1 MGLFSFM
8 KKEKKVAA
16 KLTEPSRKFIEK
28 DNLSFNDLYMQ
39 FKNELDD
46 IQRIC
51 ADNDINFDDMLRKS
65 GINKDSI
72 PKNVQEH
79 EDMMSFDFEFLNT
92 TFPNF
97 VERVKKEVKLKNEKV
112 SVAESTAEKMST
124 ESIAESKP
132 LTQSSHITNK
142 KLNDIKIVSSS
153 ELGRTLDENLDRVDS
168 LFNSSEVRGY
178 VSSALD
184 DYMAI
189 ERQNIAMENQKK
201 KSMENAKI
209 EEAIQFVIESEKS
222 EKQTQNFVK
231 NCRAYSTPYEYV
243 SVIVSEMARIYEA
256 TKDEDYSPTS
266 KLYANKLLLLSS
278 MDELERNKKIFSLL
292 VKKYYMKKAIKKLH
306 KGNFANKYANFL
318 GREYQI
324 GDNPIEI
331 IDKYFSLYQEYKNVE
346 LKITTIKNHSSLL
359 NLSISEVADKLS
371 LSAVDSFP
379 KYYDYPGKEELINSL
394 NEMLN
399 VIEVNSR
406 QTKIQKI
413 CDDLSEDLNFIENS
427 KLYGGEVEF
436 ISYVMEQLY
445 KIYDVTKNPKFRPD
459 SINCIKAYCTMS
471 EEQLN
476 SLFEKIMSEIDNKNI
491 KR

>member
-1 MGLFSFM
+1 MGLFSFR
-8 KKEKKVAA
+8 KKEKKV
-16 KLTEPSRKFIEK
+16 TTEVVEPSRKFIKK
-28 DNLSFNDLYMQ
+28 DNSFDNEVYLQ
-39 FKNELDD
+39 LKNELENVEKL
-46 IQRIC
+46 C
-51 ADNDINFDDMLRKS
+51 MDNGINYDDMLKKA
-65 GINKDSI
+65 GINKDYI
-72 PKNVQEH
+72 PRNVDEY
-79 EDMMSFDFEFLNT
+79 EKIVSSDIDFLFITL
-92 TFPNF
+92 PNF
-97 VERVKKEVKLKNEKV
+97 VKSVEEEVKLKD
-112 SVAESTAEKMST
+112 AR
-124 ESIAESKP
+124 
-132 LTQSSHITNK
+132 
-142 KLNDIKIVSSS
+142 VSSQKLTTGGITKSSTLTKSSYGNDETLKNIKTVSNS
-153 ELGRTLDENLDRVDS
+153 ELGRTVDENLDRFDS
-168 LFNSSEVRGY
+168 LFNSSEVKEY
-178 VSSALD
+178 VSSSLD

-189 ERQNIAMENQKK
+189 ERQNIAMENQRK

-222 EKQTQNFVK
+222 EKQNQNFIK
-231 NCRAYSTPYEYV
+231 NCNAYSTPYEYV
-243 SVIVSEMARIYEA
+243 SVMVSEMARIYKA

-266 KLYANKLLLLSS
+266 NLYANKLLLLSS
-278 MDELERNKKIFSLL
+278 MQELERNKKIFSLL
-292 VKKYYMKKAIKKLH
+292 VKKYYMKNAIKKLH

-331 IDKYFSLYQEYKNVE
+331 IDKYFALYQEYKNVE
-346 LKITTIKNHSSLL
+346 LKITTIKNYSSLL
-359 NLSISEVADKLS
+359 NLNISEVADKLN

-379 KYYDYPGKEELINSL
+379 KYYDYPDKEELINLL

-399 VIEVNSR
+399 VIEVNRR
-406 QTKIQKI
+406 QIKIQKI

-436 ISYVMEQLY
+436 VSYVIEQLY
-445 KIYDVTKNPKFRPD
+445 KIYDVTKNPKFEPD